1 MKNEEL
7 TVQEFV
13 RKQKLLQKE
22 ILTPTELAEYT
33 GFSKSYI
40 YKLTHLR
47 EIPFYCPRGKLIF
60 FKRSEIDSWLL
71 QNKRLSRH
79 EISEMGTQHLVK
91 NH

>member
-1 MKNEEL
+1 MKKEKLSVDEYL
-7 TVQEFV
+7 HKQE
-13 RKQKLLQKE
+13 LLQKE
-22 ILTPTELAEYT
+22 ILTPTELSEYT

-47 EIPFYCPRGKLIF
+47 EIPFYCPHGKLIF

-79 EISEMGTQHLVK
+79 EISEQAVINQRKKH
-91 NH
+91 